1 VETNQQQH
9 YQFDDEQL
17 GQVPAPAENIH
28 DQHIYDQNRFDNENF
43 AESMAMPAAEVAPG
57 IPIVRGSTPRPLTM
71 EPLLSVDEQVL
82 HMQADETQD
91 LPGFPAKA
99 PSAPPL
105 PEELGD
111 QEEGRT
117 INAITPI
124 PQPGQA
130 KAATGDEQGFIWL
143 FEYGLE
149 MDSAVLNSPDRL
161 DGLALLYGPA
171 MLKGYSILF
180 GKVDELDEHNG
191 SKQTIATIVP
201 GPDPA
206 AEVWGVLYR
215 IPQRLTQQVGNKP
228 PILSIAHTAVAPH
241 NLFRPA
247 QTVVREIYHGREVS
261 CVTYIATD
269 TVRKQL
275 LPLTIHQNGEDALF
289 IQRLLA
295 IARKQKLPEGYLSA
309 YLSHLLL
316 TTTSSKRERF
326 STETPL
332 EQNTDPLP
340 ALLSTLATPMS
351 EDKELKSLAR
361 PSPWLIVFALYLVLL
376 LLSILSLAALQ
387 GMGMLGAK
395 LNNNFYLLGVPWLM
409 LAYGLIGGCI
419 SSLSRLGRLNAVKPP
434 VFVIITWFTRPF
446 IGALLALFV
455 YLLLTSGMFVLGKSV
470 GSHQAI
476 FLLAAALSG
485 LCEGWVFVRKSHQ

>member
-1 VETNQQQH
+1 METNRQQH

-17 GQVPAPAENIH
+17 GQVPAPSEDIH
-28 DQHIYDQNRFDNENF
+28 AQTIHDNEN
-43 AESMAMPAAEVAPG
+43 ARQSMALPAGEVAPG
-57 IPIVRGSTPRPLTM
+57 IPIVRESTPRPLTM
-71 EPLLSVDEQVL
+71 EQLLYL
-82 HMQADETQD
+82 QADETQD
-91 LPGFPAKA
+91 LPGFPVKA

-105 PEELGD
+105 PEELGE
-111 QEEGRT
+111 QEEGSAIQT
-117 INAITPI
+117 ITPL
-124 PQPGQA
+124 PQPGAA
-130 KAATGDEQGFIWL
+130 KSASGDEQEFIWL

-149 MDSAVLNSPDRL
+149 MDSTVLNSPDRL

-180 GKVDELDEHNG
+180 GKIADRNDQEM
-191 SKQTIATIVP
+191 SRRTIATIVP

-215 IPQRLTQQVGNKP
+215 IPQRLTQQVGSKP
-228 PILSIAHTAVAPH
+228 PMLSVAHSAVAPY
-241 NLFRPA
+241 NVFRAA

-269 TVRKQL
+269 TVRRQL
-275 LPLTIHQNGEDALF
+275 LPLTMHQSGEDALF

-295 IARKQKLPEGYLSA
+295 IARKQKLPEGYLNT
-309 YLSHLLL
+309 YLSHLVL
-316 TTTSSKRERF
+316 TTSSPKSERF
-326 STETPL
+326 PTEVSL
-332 EQNTDPLP
+332 EQNTDPLL
-340 ALLSTLATPMS
+340 ALPNTLVVPVSDHQA
-351 EDKELKSLAR
+351 LKSPAR

-376 LLSILSLAALQ
+376 LLAILAFAALQ
-387 GMGMLGAK
+387 GVGMLGSR
-395 LNNNFYLLGVPWLM
+395 LGNNFYLLGVPWLM

-419 SSLSRLGRLNAVKPP
+419 SSLSRLGRLNVVNPP

-455 YLLLTSGMFVLGKSV
+455 YLLLTSGIFVLGKSI

-485 LCEGWVFVRKSHQ
+485 LCEGWIFVRRSRA